1 MNFENKVVYNK
12 FFKLLHKLVIENQ
25 IINLCIEDKSLQYNE
40 EWLLIK
46 QPLGDE
52 GSAPSINKACGAIS
66 VS

>member
-1 MNFENKVVYNK
+1 VT
-12 FFKLLHKLVIENQ
+12 ENQ

-46 QPLGDE
+46 QQLGGED
-52 GSAPSINKACGAIS
+52 SLPSINKACGAIS